1 MKALTWMRKL
11 AATTALLALT
21 LALVA
26 PIAEANVPRRP
37 IDRPEGP
44 PEPNPTEVGDP
55 DDGAGLLVAV
65 WTPWGNQVVIL
76 RQGVIRYVIALFG
89 VETWEST
96 RGARAQRGSHAR

>member
-55 DDGAGLLVAV
+55 DTGNNVPRELLIRLWIGVLGDRFPEFRGVLYRVAF
-65 WTPWGNQVVIL
+65 PA
-76 RQGVIRYVIALFG
+76 R
-89 VETWEST
+89 ESRMT
-96 RGARAQRGSHAR
+96 SNYRLARRGR